1 MLMVGLFYST
11 TTVLAQYNVSGY
23 VKDSQTGSAL
33 PGVTVQVVGI
43 NQATTTDANGYYQ
56 FSGLQ
61 AGKYI
66 IDYILSGYQTVENEV
81 NVEGDLQLPD
91 VTMNRG
97 LTDDAYAT
105 FNEVTVSLD
114 DLESESK
121 GQAVSGLLNRKT
133 MRSPHCFVYF

>member
-1 MLMVGLFYST
+1 MRRLLLMLMVGLFYST

-43 NQATTTDANGYYQ
+43 NQMTTTDANGYYQ

-66 IDYILSGYQTVENEV
+66 FDYILSGYQTVENEV

-105 FNEVTVSLD
+105 
-114 DLESESK
+114 
-121 GQAVSGLLNRKT
+121 
-133 MRSPHCFVYF
+133 